1 MKKVCH
7 VSSGHTGLDIRIF
20 QKECVTLNSAG
31 YQVHFISN
39 LSNENVIDAKKIGV
53 NAIKLPISNNRFE
66 KIIKLPFKCLK
77 ICLGVKP
84 DIVHLHDPALLPMGV
99 LLRLLG
105 YSVIYDV
112 HEDTPKDILYK
123 NWLPKIFRPVISKL
137 VGLVELLASRILVP
151 VCATPEITSRFLKY
165 TSNAINV
172 NNYPIVRNTYEK
184 KQSKPNKVC
193 YLGAISRVRGIFEVL
208 DAIWLLAGQVEL
220 ELAGKFESEAVKKSV
235 MKHPAMKFVNFYGQ
249 VSVFKVREILSTSTV
264 GLVTLHPTETF
275 KTSLPIKLFEY
286 MEMQIP
292 VIASNFEYWKPLVIR
307 NNCGVIVD
315 PLSPD
320 DIANKIKY
328 FIDHP
333 DEAIN
338 KGLNGR
344 IAVIDKYNW
353 STEAKKLLQLYA
365 RI

>member
-1 MKKVCH
+1 
-7 VSSGHTGLDIRIF
+7 
-20 QKECVTLNSAG
+20 
-31 YQVHFISN
+31 
-39 LSNENVIDAKKIGV
+39 
-53 NAIKLPISNNRFE
+53 
-66 KIIKLPFKCLK
+66 
-77 ICLGVKP
+77 
-84 DIVHLHDPALLPMGV
+84 MGV